1 MFDDVCYADCCCC
14 PKAAWLTLVQQKMR
28 LNFSRGAYAN
38 FYYYST
44 WNIEIGR
51 TSSQL
56 CFQLRSFFISCGFP
70 TPPNYNP
77 ADHFVRILAI
87 EPGKEAESQIRIE
100 VVYCQGFGVHPDHS
114 SSLIMLDIFINLIC
128 QFIVS
133 L

>member
-1 MFDDVCYADCCCC
+1 MLIFTII
-14 PKAAWLTLVQQKMR
+14 PHGTLK
-28 LNFSRGAYAN
+28 LEGLHL
-38 FYYYST
+38 
-44 WNIEIGR
+44 
-51 TSSQL
+51 SSVFNSVL
-56 CFQLRSFFISCGFP
+56 FFISCGFP

-114 SSLIMLDIFINLIC
+114 SSLIMLDIFINLLY